1 MTTITA
7 TDCSRLLSML
17 RLNTGPR
24 SNIGLVSV
32 EILLLLADHERL
44 STADLITGTGATDG
58 QVSRGARLFLVWFD
72 KKAGVVRK
80 PELYLIQR
88 RRKGKQYWF
97 HLTSKGRALLRQA
110 GVMNPCPGT

>member
-44 STADLITGTGATDG
+44 STADLIALTGATDG
-58 QVSRGARLFLVWFD
+58 QISRGARLFAVWWD
-72 KKAGVVRK
+72 KKAGTVKR
-80 PELYLIQR
+80 PELYLLQR
-88 RRKGKQYWF
+88 RRKGRAYWF
-97 HLTSKGRALLRQA
+97 RLTSKGRALLRQA
-110 GVMNPCPGT
+110 GVLNPCPGT

>member
-1 MTTITA
+1 
-7 TDCSRLLSML
+7 ML

-32 EILLLLADHERL
+32 EIYLLLSEHERL
-44 STADLITGTGATDG
+44 STADLIALTGATDG
-58 QVSRGARLFLVWFD
+58 QISRGARLFAVWFD
-72 KKAGVVRK
+72 KKTGTVKR
-80 PELYLIQR
+80 PELYLLQR

-110 GVMNPCPGT
+110 GVLT

>member
-1 MTTITA
+1 MTSA
-7 TDCSRLLSML
+7 TDCARLLSML

-24 SNIGLVSV
+24 SNIGLCSI
-32 EILLLLADHERL
+32 EILLLLSDNESL
-44 STADLITGTGATDG
+44 STADLLELTGSTDG
-58 QVSRGARLFLVWFD
+58 QISRGARLFAVWWD

-110 GVMNPCPGT
+110 GVLSPARV

>member
-1 MTTITA
+1 MTTTTA
-7 TDCSRLLSML
+7 TSCSRLLSML

-44 STADLITGTGATDG
+44 STADLINETGATDG

-72 KKAGVVRK
+72 KKTGTVKK

-97 HLTSKGRALLRQA
+97 HLTCKGRALLRQA
-110 GVMNPCPGT
+110 GVLSPARV

>member
-1 MTTITA
+1 MTSA
-7 TDCSRLLSML
+7 TDCARLLSML

-24 SNIGLVSV
+24 SNIGLCSI
-32 EILLLLADHERL
+32 EILLLLSDNESL
-44 STADLITGTGATDG
+44 STADLIALTGATDG
-58 QVSRGARLFLVWFD
+58 QISRGARLFAVWFD

-110 GVMNPCPGT
+110 EVMHPCPGT

>member
-1 MTTITA
+1 MTITA
-7 TDCSRLLSML
+7 TDCARLLSML

-24 SNIGLVSV
+24 SNIGLVSL
-32 EILLLLADHERL
+32 EIFLLLAANEQL
-44 STADLITGTGATDG
+44 STADLIALTGATDG
-58 QVSRGARLFLVWFD
+58 QVSRGARLFAVWWD

-88 RRKGKQYWF
+88 RRRGKQYWV

-110 GVMNPCPGT
+110 GVLSPARV